1 MKQPQT
7 KFAKPLLYLIASL
20 ILTVVTI
27 VYFSTVGWELYSKE
41 KQALAIQASIEEMIK
56 HILHLDEVLTMSAR
70 LYTLTREKHWED
82 RYIQYEPELDIA
94 IKNAATLPSSIAL
107 KRLMSKIKVAN
118 ERLVAMERKSFLEMR
133 AGRFEQ
139 AKGILFSDEYVE
151 HKSIYSNGIN
161 KFLEGA
167 KLEVSERVAKYEQG
181 IHHYFQITLVT
192 VLVIWV
198 AIFIL
203 FWRYFSAIR
212 GAEEELSL
220 YRNKLES
227 MVQHRTL
234 ELEKSVQRIK
244 SYFEMPL
251 MGSVISDLEKGFID
265 VNEEMCRIT
274 GYPKDE
280 LLKVTWGEITHPD
293 DLDKDARFFNELISG
308 ERDTYTIEKRY
319 VRKDGSSIPVE
330 IFVDC
335 VRAEDGTVDYFVALV
350 QDISERK
357 KVEAEKELLLQ
368 MKTEFISTAAHEL
381 RTPLTSIRGFSE
393 LMKNRDNLS
402 KDAIKR
408 YSESINEEAENLGSI
423 IDDLL
428 DISKIE
434 AKESFI
440 LDMNLTS
447 LVDCV
452 NTEVKLLK
460 HQDTGHEFPIEV
472 LGDPYDVLMDSMR
485 VQQILRNLYSNSVK
499 YSNAGCEISTKIEF
513 RDDVVLVSVSDKGK
527 GMTQDQLAH
536 IFDKFYRAEEVKN
549 IQGTGL
555 GMGIVQHLVSAH
567 AGRVWVESE
576 IDKGT
581 TVEFELPRFSPIWRD
596 EFSVKIPSIDTQHK
610 ELFNLIGKLA
620 KSIRIGAGEES
631 ISLILNELMKYAEF
645 HFKYEEDFFHKY
657 NYPDV
662 GNHIALHKKFEDS
675 IRGFKFILDSENKHL
690 PVKVVSFLY
699 NWLTVHILKEDMA
712 YSSFLEQK
720 MSKDKS
726 ALL

>member
-1 MKQPQT
+1 M
-7 KFAKPLLYLIASL
+7 A
-20 ILTVVTI
+20 TI
-27 VYFSTVGWELYSKE
+27 VYFSTVGWKLYSKE
-41 KQALAIQASIEEMIK
+41 KQALAIQASIEEMSK
-56 HILHLDEVLTMSAR
+56 QILYLDEVLTMSAR
-70 LYTLTREKHWED
+70 LNALTREKHWED
-82 RYIQYEPELDIA
+82 RYIQYKPKLDLA
-94 IKNAATLPSSIAL
+94 IKKATILPSSIAL
-107 KRLMSKIKVAN
+107 KRLISETRVSN
-118 ERLVAMERKSFLEMR
+118 DRLVAMERKSFLEVR

-139 AKGILFSDEYVE
+139 AKDILFSDEYVK

-161 KFLEGA
+161 KFLGGT
-167 KLEVSERVAKYEQG
+167 KLEANERVEEYEQG
-181 IHHYFQITLVT
+181 IHHYFQITLVI
-192 VLVIWV
+192 VFVIWI

-203 FWRYFSAIR
+203 FWRYFSKHKD
-212 GAEEELSL
+212 AEEELNL

-227 MVQHRTL
+227 MVQQRTL
-234 ELEKSVQRIK
+234 ELEKSVKRIK

-251 MGSVISDLEKGFID
+251 MGSVISNLEKGFID

-280 LLKVTWGEITHPD
+280 LLKITWEKITHPD
-293 DLDKDARFFNELISG
+293 DLKKDAGFFNELISG
-308 ERDTYTIEKRY
+308 ERETYTIEKRY
-319 VRKDGSSIPVE
+319 VRKDGSNIPVE

-357 KVEAEKELLLQ
+357 KVEVAKELILQ

-402 KDAIKR
+402 RDAIKQ
-408 YSESINEEAENLGSI
+408 YSETINEEAENLGRI

-434 AKESFI
+434 AGESFI
-440 LDMNLTS
+440 LDMDLAS

-452 NTEVKLLK
+452 NTEVELLK
-460 HQDTGHEFPIEV
+460 HQDTGHEFSIEV
-472 LGDPYDVLMDSMR
+472 LADPYDILMDSMR

-499 YSNAGCEISTKIEF
+499 YSKAGCEISTKIEF
-513 RDDVVLVSVSDKGK
+513 KDEVVLVSVSDKGK
-527 GMTQDQLAH
+527 GMTQGQLTQ
-536 IFDKFYRAEEVKN
+536 IFDRFYRAEEVKN

-555 GMGIVQHLVSAH
+555 GMGIVQHLVNAH
-567 AGRVWVESE
+567 AGRIWVESAV
-576 IDKGT
+576 DKGT

-596 EFSVKIPSIDTQHK
+596 EFSIKIPSIDTQHK

-620 KSIRIGAGEES
+620 KSIRIGEGEES

-657 NYPDV
+657 NYPEV
-662 GNHIALHKKFEDS
+662 ESHIRFHRKFEES
-675 IRGFKFILDSENKHL
+675 IAGFKYIFESEKKHL
-690 PVKVVSFLY
+690 STKVIGFLY

-712 YSSFLEQK
+712 YSLFLEQR
-720 MSKDKS
+720 MREDKS
-726 ALL
+726 APL